1 MPLLENT
8 SSYTVSICSINYKLQ
23 HIYIYFFLAKS
34 ETKYNKQGIIA
45 RVKEMFN
52 IKTKTKKSQ
61 K

>member
-1 MPLLENT
+1 M
-8 SSYTVSICSINYKLQ
+8 
-23 HIYIYFFLAKS
+23 HFFLTKS

-61 K
+61 KWYMQEIFKK

>member
-1 MPLLENT
+1 MRKTVNT
-8 SSYTVSICSINYKLQ
+8 TKEKQCMQICLKT
-23 HIYIYFFLAKS
+23 KS